1 MLRKYS
7 NSRTLGDNIRL
18 GVLTALTAGMVN
30 VASFMIFLSFSS
42 NVTGYYAIFAAEL
55 VKGNYYQVL
64 AVASWIFLFFF
75 GSFFA
80 NLVVIHVSSRNQYLA
95 HAIPIVLEI
104 LCLVTVGV
112 YGQFFYQE
120 TLLET
125 EYLLSLMLFAMGLQN
140 GLTASISNFTVKT
153 THLTGATTDLG
164 ILFSMFTKEEFRRN
178 PELRNKAKLIL
189 SITTSYVV
197 GAIVAGCIFNYVQFM
212 LFYMVSA
219 GLVIVLAYD
228 LYTLKFLRF
237 LVNRRRKK
245 GQRHI
250 EISGA
255 ERRAMDGAGLGRDSG
270 MGRARPMASSK
281 S

>member
-1 MLRKYS
+1 VLRKYS

-18 GVLTALTAGMVN
+18 GVLTAFTAGMVN
-30 VASFMIFLSFSS
+30 LASFMIFLSFSS

-64 AVASWIFLFFF
+64 VVLSWILLFFF

-80 NLVVIHVSSRNQYLA
+80 NLVVIHVSSKNQYLA

-104 LCLVTVGV
+104 LCLLTVGI

-120 TLLET
+120 TLAET

-164 ILFSMFTKEEFRRN
+164 ILFSMFTKKTFRNN
-178 PELRNKAKLIL
+178 PELRNKAKLIG
-189 SITTSYVV
+189 SITASYVA
-197 GAIVAGCIFNYVQFM
+197 GAIIAGCIYQYVQFR
-212 LFYMVSA
+212 LFYIVSVF
-219 GLVIVLAYD
+219 LVVVLAYD
-228 LYTLKFLRF
+228 MYTLKLLRY
-237 LVNRRRKK
+237 LVNWRRR
-245 GQRHI
+245 RT
-250 EISGA
+250 
-255 ERRAMDGAGLGRDSG
+255 ERVNEKWVADNA
-270 MGRARPMASSK
+270 
-281 S
+281 